1 MPLIK
6 SFRYLV
12 ESSQLEVYF
21 KRYSRYPNICYD
33 LYSDVIPQQWTDPN
47 QGVDDTD
54 LIIFVSAFDSISTT
68 DLCDKDADLS
78 TLAVSSPC
86 AVDPFTDRPVVG
98 FANVCLN
105 TIATANGGSNNSNH
119 NNNMEVVL
127 HQASIDT
134 MVDVMSHE
142 LVHVLGLNS
151 DLYKYFRNPL
161 TNQPLTPRQRTFF
174 GYDAG
179 FPLTQDVPCVGVG
192 AVEHTVQPMEMP
204 CDNTLRYHTET
215 VHYGPDIFQRGY
227 YEIVLPTVAQVARNH
242 FHCQTL
248 QGARLENQPTSQDCF
263 GSHFDERTWFTE
275 FMSAVYDEDAA
286 YLSPLTLAFLEDTG
300 WYRADYTQAHN
311 SPFGLGAGCSF
322 VHDACIVDEVVPD
335 YGRGFFC
342 DDRPT
347 QGGEEEG
354 KWMCGPSHKFRARCD
369 LEAYAY
375 PQRTYF
381 DPSHLGPKFTH
392 ADFCPMAVANAVD
405 CYETSATKLHPSIEV
420 FGSES
425 ECICIDENGVQ

>member
-1 MPLIK
+1 
-6 SFRYLV
+6 
-12 ESSQLEVYF
+12 
-21 KRYSRYPNICYD
+21 
-33 LYSDVIPQQWTDPN
+33 
-47 QGVDDTD
+47 
-54 LIIFVSAFDSISTT
+54 
-68 DLCDKDADLS
+68 
-78 TLAVSSPC
+78 
-86 AVDPFTDRPVVG
+86 
-98 FANVCLN
+98 
-105 TIATANGGSNNSNH
+105 
-119 NNNMEVVL
+119 
-127 HQASIDT
+127 
-134 MVDVMSHE
+134 
-142 LVHVLGLNS
+142 
-151 DLYKYFRNPL
+151 
-161 TNQPLTPRQRTFF
+161 
-174 GYDAG
+174 
-179 FPLTQDVPCVGVG
+179 
-192 AVEHTVQPMEMP
+192 
-204 CDNTLRYHTET
+204 
-215 VHYGPDIFQRGY
+215 
-227 YEIVLPTVAQVARNH
+227 
-242 FHCQTL
+242 
-248 QGARLENQPTSQDCF
+248 
-263 GSHFDERTWFTE
+263 
-275 FMSAVYDEDAA
+275 MSAVYDEDAA

-405 CYETSATKLHPSIEV
+405 CDDNSATKLHPSIEV

-425 ECICIDENGVQ
+425 ECIDVEVSGRKSSACLKTGCNDELKTLDFEVGNKIYSCSKDFEVVDVVDDEGTKFQFHCPRLTQICPK